1 IRNVDELDH
10 LYEILDTW
18 QRYWRFYDDLAR
30 FQEFIENTEP
40 TSTLPL
46 FIGRF
51 QPFHLGHLECIKHI
65 TRDHKNLIVGI
76 GSPQYA
82 RFENNPLKF
91 DERKEMIQKVLK
103 HEKIR
108 FDNLFIIPILDT
120 HSENI
125 WMINIKELFSNR
137 IALYSNN
144 DWVRGLAKRHG
155 IPLGVKL
162 EFKIHDY
169 NGTNIRK
176 LIQGEGRWDELVPAA
191 TKTFLNETG
200 LINIIKNL
208 KRKG

>member
-1 IRNVDELDH
+1 
-10 LYEILDTW
+10 
-18 QRYWRFYDDLAR
+18 
-30 FQEFIENTEP
+30 
-40 TSTLPL
+40 
-46 FIGRF
+46 
-51 QPFHLGHLECIKHI
+51 
-65 TRDHKNLIVGI
+65 
-76 GSPQYA
+76 
-82 RFENNPLKF
+82 
-91 DERKEMIQKVLK
+91 
-103 HEKIR
+103 
-108 FDNLFIIPILDT
+108 
-120 HSENI
+120 
-125 WMINIKELFSNR
+125 MINIKELFSNR